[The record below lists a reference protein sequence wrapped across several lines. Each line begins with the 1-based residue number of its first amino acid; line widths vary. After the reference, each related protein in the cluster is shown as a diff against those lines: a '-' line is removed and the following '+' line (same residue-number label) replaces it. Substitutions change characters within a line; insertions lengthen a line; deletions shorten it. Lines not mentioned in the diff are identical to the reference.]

1 MKTPTDSKL
10 LKRAMANTVIVAIVL
25 LASGIPRIDAVPSQE
40 QHEMSGTVQHVDRET
55 ITILPDGEPRPVV
68 FRWDKE
74 TKFFRNGAFATADA
88 LHPDVHVTIHCSHPI
103 FGKPL
108 LYRVA
113 WEASSNKKGK

>member
-40 QHEMSGTVQHVDRET
+40 QHEMSGTVQHVYRET

-68 FRWDKE
+68 FRWDTE
-74 TKFFRNGAFATADA
+74 T

>member
-1 MKTPTDSKL
+1 MKTPTDSKWI
-10 LKRAMANTVIVAIVL
+10 KRAMANTVIVAIVL

-40 QHEMSGTVQHVDRET
+40 
-55 ITILPDGEPRPVV
+55 PRPVG

-88 LHPDVHVTIHCSHPI
+88 LHPDVHVTIHCSYPI